1 VVAVARGPLVVILL
15 GVLQCLAE
23 KVETDFSLIST
34 APQHFM
40 VVAGVVKARDITE
53 AMADRAEVVE
63 VIPAFTRMA
72 SRPHNQARQTRVE
85 VEVAAP
91 QGVLPGQAAPAS

>member
-1 VVAVARGPLVVILL
+1 VILL

-40 VVAGVVKARDITE
+40 VVAGVVKARDITA

-63 VIPAFTRMA
+63 VIPAMA